1 MENAKLK
8 ELAQDMDRQTVAFNK
23 RLEQLSSTRDKLRT
37 TQEKALSRSLKNA
50 RRPTPENN
58 EALQEVLS
66 TLDDQKDALI
76 SQQLETLQDSL
87 NLLKLKDS
95 FINQIAELTKKA
107 NEQAA
112 VQEDLPASEQKVQ
125 ELE

>member
-1 MENAKLK
+1 MEDAKLK
-8 ELAQDMDRQTVAFNK
+8 ELAQDMERQTVAFNK
-23 RLEQLSSTRDKLRT
+23 RLELLSSTRDKLRV

-76 SQQLETLQDSL
+76 SQQLESLQDSL
-87 NLLKLKDS
+87 TLLKLKDS

-107 NEQAA
+107 NEQTP
-112 VQEDLPASEQKVQ
+112 VQADLPASEQKVQ